1 MNIAYLNQIKHHRP
15 GFSRPVIRPH
25 DPCDRIM
32 VEAFQVPTARAAFSA
47 WEVRIFD
54 PAGGFHH
61 YFARKGMLHI
71 QLWNRHFGI
80 SVLSPSAI
88 TNNRFEGYPI
98 EDWKYSSLEYEKIER
113 RFRRC
118 FDVRLPDRNQFE
130 RICEKYVVRPS
141 QEAKKFLPDSERTTF
156 TSNS

>member
-1 MNIAYLNQIKHHRP
+1 MNIAYLNRTKHYRP
-15 GFSRPVIRPH
+15 GFSRRVIRPH

-32 VEAFQVPTARAAFSA
+32 VEALQVPSDRAVFSV

-88 TNNRFEGYPI
+88 TNNRIEAYPI
-98 EDWKYSSLEYEKIER
+98 EDWKYSSLQYEEIER
-113 RFRRC
+113 RFRHR
-118 FDVRLPDRNQFE
+118 FDVWLPDRSQFE
-130 RICEKYVVRPS
+130 RICECHIDRPIH
-141 QEAKKFLPDSERTTF
+141 ETKEIDLNNKEKRRH
-156 TSNS
+156 